1 MDIRQLK
8 SLVMIR
14 QCGNMVEAAK
24 RLHLTQS
31 ALSHQLKAIE
41 SHYNSALLIRKS
53 RPLRFTDIGLRL
65 LDLADQVLP
74 QMENAERDINRLL
87 AGETGRLHIVIECH
101 SCFDWLM
108 PTLDRYRDDW
118 PDIEMDLSLGF
129 SFEPLPALL
138 NGDIDLVITSDPVD
152 NNAIADP
159 VDNNAIEYYPL
170 FQYQSVL
177 LIDKSHPLAN
187 KKFIAAKDLSNE
199 ILIIYPV
206 DRSRL
211 DVFQLYLSPA
221 NIEPAGVR
229 TSELTSMIVQL
240 VANKRGVAVLPSWAI
255 TKYID
260 DGTILSRQLNQN
272 GLWGTLYAAIRS
284 EQQDTTYMKAFLEC
298 ARSTSAETLDDIKP
312 DTGET

>member
-8 SLVMIR
+8 SLLMIR
-14 QCGNMVEAAK
+14 QCGNMAEAAK

-41 SHYNSALLIRKS
+41 SHYDSALLIRKS

-65 LDLADQVLP
+65 LDLAEQVLP

-138 NGDIDLVITSDPVD
+138 NGDIDLVITSDPID
-152 NNAIADP
+152 NKSIA
-159 VDNNAIEYYPL
+159 YYPL

-177 LIDKSHPLAN
+177 LLDKSHYLVDKN
-187 KKFIAAKDLSNE
+187 FIKAKDLLNE

-206 DRSRL
+206 DRNRL
-211 DVFQLYLSPA
+211 DVFRRFLSPA
-221 NIEPAGVR
+221 NIEPVEVR

-260 DGTILSRQLNQN
+260 DGTILARQLNKD

-284 EQQDTTYMKAFLEC
+284 EQQDAPYMKAFLEC
-298 ARSTSAETLDDIKP
+298 ARSISAETLDDIKG
-312 DTGET
+312 TFENALFSR

>member
-14 QCGNMVEAAK
+14 QCGNMAEAAQ

-31 ALSHQLKAIE
+31 ALSHQLKAME
-41 SHYNSALLIRKS
+41 SHYGSALFIRKS

-65 LDLADQVLP
+65 LELADRVLP
-74 QMENAERDINRLL
+74 LMESAEHDINRLL

-108 PTLDRYRDDW
+108 PTMDRYRDDW

-152 NNAIADP
+152 HKAI
-159 VDNNAIEYYPL
+159 NYYPL

-177 LIDKSHPLAN
+177 LIDKSHPLAD
-187 KKFIAAKDLSNE
+187 KKFIAAKDLLNE
-199 ILIIYPV
+199 ILITYPV
-206 DRSRL
+206 DRNRL
-211 DVFQLYLSPA
+211 DVFQRYLHPA
-221 NIEPAGVR
+221 NIEPAEVR

-255 TKYID
+255 TKHID
-260 DGTILSRQLNQN
+260 DETILSRQLNQD
-272 GLWGTLYAAIRS
+272 GFWGTLYAAIRS
-284 EQQDTTYMKAFLEC
+284 EQHDAPYMEAFLEC
-298 ARSTSAETLDDIKP
+298 ARTISAQTLNDIKP
-312 DTGET
+312 NIDTGET